1 MTGDDEGQAVDVQLG
16 AFSRMLI
23 LDGQH
28 EGHVA
33 DRFDD
38 TWVCSCGGLV
48 SCGA

>member
-1 MTGDDEGQAVDVQLG
+1 MNGDIEHQAVNDQLG
-16 AFSRMLI
+16 AVSRMLI
-23 LDGQH
+23 LDGLH